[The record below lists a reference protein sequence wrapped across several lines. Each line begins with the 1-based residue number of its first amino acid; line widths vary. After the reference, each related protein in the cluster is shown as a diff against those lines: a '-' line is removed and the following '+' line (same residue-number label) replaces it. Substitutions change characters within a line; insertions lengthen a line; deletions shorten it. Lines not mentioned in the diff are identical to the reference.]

1 MKRIVIGIMFILTSS
16 SFNAQ
21 WSYQTVNNGFDTP
34 YKIAN
39 SSRNNNAILKLE
51 NVYGDIAFYLQGG
64 YFCDE
69 EPTVEMIFIVN
80 GENKKYY
87 LTSTK
92 SPDNTCL
99 FLIDDLVESNVF
111 ADFKACSSMKLRVNE
126 SYCENEVYTFNMSK
140 STTAFNY
147 VLNQ

>member
-1 MKRIVIGIMFILTSS
+1 MKKIVIGMMFIFSCN

-21 WSYQTVNNGFDTP
+21 WSYQTVDNSFDEP

-39 SSRNNNAILKLE
+39 SNRNNNAILKLE

-80 GENKKYY
+80 GQNKKYY
-87 LTSTK
+87 LSATK
-92 SPDNTCL
+92 SADNTCL
-99 FLIDDLVESNVF
+99 FLIENLAESNIF
-111 ADFKACSSMKLRVNE
+111 TDFKACSSMKIRVNE
-126 SYCENEVYTFNMSK
+126 SYCQTEVYTFNMAK